1 MHELGFARFGE
12 RHELAGHAAADL
24 AGVGLDGTVVHAHAI
39 ADAPVRLAHLVVG
52 LLQRL
57 LVGVEAVG
65 VLHDELAAAQ
75 KPEARTDLVAELH
88 LDLVQRQRQLLVGA
102 QLVAHEGGDEL
113 LVGGPEAELA
123 VVTVDEAHELGAVV
137 VPAAAL
143 VPQLAG
149 LQRRHHD
156 LLRADAVH
164 LLAHDV
170 LHLGQ
175 HALAQRQE
183 GVHARCRLA
192 DEARAQKQ
200 PVAGDLRV
208 GGILLERGR
217 VQLAHAH
224 DIHVRHSFPI
234 SSIKASTMALS
245 STLRTTFPFENTTPE
260 PTPHA
265 TPMSASAASPG
276 RSPRSHDGHL
286 ERLVEV
292 RDASLHL
299 ARQPDEVH
307 LATAACGAAD
317 ELWSASAQV
326 ER

>member
-1 MHELGFARFGE
+1 MRTREVMSSSW
-12 RHELAGHAAADL
+12 
-24 AGVGLDGTVVHAHAI
+24 VG
-39 ADAPVRLAHLVVG
+39 PR
-52 LLQRL
+52 
-57 LVGVEAVG
+57 
-65 VLHDELAAAQ
+65 
-75 KPEARTDLVAELH
+75 
-88 LDLVQRQRQLLVGA
+88 
-102 QLVAHEGGDEL
+102 
-113 LVGGPEAELA
+113 AELA

-183 GVHARCRLA
+183 GVHARSRLA

-234 SSIKASTMALS
+234 SSIKRPRCALLHLADDVS
-245 STLRTTFPFENTTPE
+245 LREH
-260 PTPHA
+260 HA
-265 TPMSASAASPG
+265 RTDPARYADVGVGGFARAVHHAA
-276 RSPRSHDGHL
+276 HDGHL

-307 LATAACGAAD
+307 LATAACGQRD
-317 ELWSASAQV
+317 ELRSASAQV